1 VKPELGELL
10 EQRSLAFYPGCVATS
25 IYPGVIY
32 SSIKVLE
39 KLGFKV
45 SSPEHMICCGLPLE
59 IAGMMD
65 RERLVK
71 LADYNLRNFIKHDVL
86 VTPCNGCYRTF
97 NIALE
102 AAASSNASNK
112 ARCLHVAEVLWSLRE
127 ELREVAKTSLEGL
140 NVVTHVGCHYV
151 YAMPSKAI
159 RGEEGEDLLEDIA
172 LSLGMKVLSYEEKAT
187 CCGATAIKWPRV
199 LEALS
204 PISKLKVTSMV
215 ESGADLMVVMCTAC
229 QLMLDRTQYQ
239 LWSLGELDR
248 VIPVLHVSQLVGLAL
263 GLHPLEDVGLHLHL
277 VKPLHLGA
285 SSITGL
291 FRENDHSGSPS

>member
-1 VKPELGELL
+1 MKPELGELL
-10 EQRSLAFYPGCVATS
+10 KQRSLAFYPGCIATS
-25 IYPGVIY
+25 IYPGVTY

-39 KLGFKV
+39 KLGFKA
-45 SSPEHMICCGLPLE
+45 SSPEHVICCGLPLE
-59 IAGMMD
+59 VAGMMD
-65 RERLVK
+65 RGRLVK
-71 LADYNLRNFIKHDVL
+71 LADYNLRNFIRHDVL

-97 NIALE
+97 NMALE
-102 AAASSNASNK
+102 AAPNALSK

-127 ELREVAKTSLEGL
+127 RLGEVAKASLEGL
-140 NVVTHVGCHYV
+140 NVVTHVGCHYA

-172 LSLGMKVLSYEEKAT
+172 LSLGMNVLSYEEKAA

-204 PISKLKVTSMV
+204 PISKLKVMSMV

-239 LWSLGELDR
+239 LWNLGELDR

-277 VKPLHLGA
+277 VKPPHLGA
-285 SSITGL
+285 SSIRGL
-291 FRENDHSGSPS
+291 FRENDHSGSSS